1 MWLLFA
7 ILASITAALAVIFSK
22 AGLKDINP
30 NVGFALQSILILI
43 ISWSAV
49 LFQKASA
56 EFGKID
62 KRTWIFIACAGV
74 ATCLSSLFQFKA
86 LKEGHAGTV
95 TSIERSS
102 LVLTIILAFFFLK
115 EKITWQLAV
124 GAVLIMSGAVLIA
137 VGQSNAKQ

>member
-1 MWLLFA
+1 MWLFFA

-22 AGLKDINP
+22 AGLKEINP
-30 NVGFALQSILILI
+30 NVGFALQSILILL

-56 EFGKID
+56 EWGKID
-62 KRTWIFIACAGV
+62 KRTWVFIGCAGV
-74 ATCLSSLFQFKA
+74 ATCFSSLFQFRA
-86 LKEGHAGTV
+86 LKDGPAGAV

-102 LVLTIILAFFFLK
+102 LVLTVILAFFFLK

-124 GAVLIMSGAVLIA
+124 GALLIMGGAVLIA
-137 VGQSNAKQ
+137 VGQSNSK